1 MIVLGPV
8 ISGLKVNFP
17 LHVSRSTEA
26 VKTPGLLIIED
37 SMICTHVEVVIVG
50 IYNTFTFLKT
60 WSKENYR

>member
-26 VKTPGLLIIED
+26 ERTPGLFVIED
-37 SMICTHVEVVIVG
+37 SMSCTHDEVEIVG
-50 IYNTFTFLKT
+50 IYNTLKT
-60 WSKENYR
+60 CSEEKYK